1 MPDLIGMDCAKDY
14 SNFAAA
20 IKQAGV
26 SFVGRYYRWPASRYE
41 PLTYNEAAALSDA
54 GLFVVAL
61 WEWISNEISNFSYHD
76 GFAQGSSA
84 YRQAMTTH
92 QPAGTPIY
100 FTVDADFA
108 PGQIAGPVS
117 DYFLG
122 VVDAFEA
129 MGRGNSAYLVGVYGS
144 GLCCSWLLNH
154 DRAQRSWLSGS
165 DGWSGY
171 RRFDGWDIRQSFDD
185 LNIPGLAPGA
195 EGDYDSDVAKSTFGG
210 FQVLT

>member
-1 MPDLIGMDCAKDY
+1 MPDLIGVDCAKDY

-26 SFVGRYYRWPASRYE
+26 SFVGRYYRWPASRYA

-84 YRQAMTTH
+84 YRQAMTAH

-108 PGQIAGPVS
+108 PNQIAGP
-117 DYFLG
+117 
-122 VVDAFEA
+122 
-129 MGRGNSAYLVGVYGS
+129 
-144 GLCCSWLLNH
+144 
-154 DRAQRSWLSGS
+154 
-165 DGWSGY
+165 
-171 RRFDGWDIRQSFDD
+171 I
-185 LNIPGLAPGA
+185 
-195 EGDYDSDVAKSTFGG
+195 
-210 FQVLT
+210 

>member
-26 SFVGRYYRWPASRYE
+26 SFVGRYYRWPASRYA
-41 PLTYNEAAALSDA
+41 PLTYREAAALSDA

-61 WEWISNEISNFSYHD
+61 WEWISNDISNFSYHD

-84 YRQAMTTH
+84 YRPAMRAH
-92 QPAGTPIY
+92 QPVRRPIY
-100 FTVDADFA
+100 FRVHAHFSPD
-108 PGQIAGPVS
+108 QIAGPVS

-129 MGRGNSAYLVGVYGS
+129 MGRGNSAYLIGVYGS
-144 GLCCSWLLNH
+144 GLTCSWLLDH
-154 DRAQRSWLSGS
+154 DRAQRSWLSGCAAVAS
-165 DGWSGY
+165 LLP
-171 RRFDGWDIRQSFDD
+171 FDNEDIR
-185 LNIPGLAPGA
+185 PGL
-195 EGDYDSDVAKSTFGG
+195 DVR
-210 FQVLT
+210 L

>member
-20 IKQAGV
+20 IKGAGV
-26 SFVGRYYRWPASRYE
+26 GFVGRYYRWPASRWA
-41 PLTYNEAAALSDA
+41 PLTYGEAAALSDA

-76 GFAQGSSA
+76 GFAQGSCA

-100 FTVDADFA
+100 FTVDGDFD
-108 PGQIAGPVS
+108 PNQIAGPVN
-117 DYFLG
+117 DYFQG
-122 VVDAFEA
+122 VADAFRA
-129 MGRGNSAYLVGVYGS
+129 MGRGQSVYMVGVYGS
-144 GLCCSWLLNH
+144 GLTCNWLRNQNM
-154 DRAQRSWLSGS
+154 AERSWLAGS
-165 DGWSGY
+165 RGWYGY
-171 RRFDGWDIRQSFDD
+171 ERCINWDIRQGFDD

-195 EGDYDSDVAKSTFGG
+195 EGDYDSDVGRPSYGG
-210 FQVLT
+210 FQV

>member
-26 SFVGRYYRWPASRYE
+26 SFVGRYYRWPASPYA
-41 PLTYNEAAALSDA
+41 PLTYREAAALSDA

-108 PGQIAGPVS
+108 PDQIAGPVS
-117 DYFLG
+117 DYFVG

-129 MGRGNSAYLVGVYGS
+129 MGRGNSAYLIGVYGS
-144 GLCCSWLLNH
+144 GLSCSWLLNH
-154 DRAQRSWLSGS
+154 NRAQRSWLAGS
-165 DGWSGY
+165 RDWSGY
-171 RRFDGWDIRQSFDD
+171 QGFEDWDIRQSFDD
-185 LNIPGLAPGA
+185 LNIPGLAPGV
-195 EGDYDSDVAKSTFGG
+195 EGDYDSDVGKSSYGG